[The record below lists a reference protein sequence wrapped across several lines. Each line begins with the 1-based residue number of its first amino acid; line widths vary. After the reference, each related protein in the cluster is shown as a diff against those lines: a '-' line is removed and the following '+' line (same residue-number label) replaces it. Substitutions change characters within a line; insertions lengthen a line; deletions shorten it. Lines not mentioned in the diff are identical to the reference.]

1 METFMSLIIGTVI
14 LTILSI
20 LTNLVSL
27 ILRRK
32 GLKTLSSLYNFKRY
46 DLLNLSDL
54 FKNISKGLG
63 ILSLF
68 CWIVVIY
75 GIVFYSII

>member
-1 METFMSLIIGTVI
+1 MALIVGTVI
-14 LTILSI
+14 LTVLSV

-32 GLKTLSSLYNFKRY
+32 GLKTSSSLYNFKRY
-46 DLLNLSDL
+46 DLLNLSDV
-54 FKNISKGLG
+54 FKNISNGLG
-63 ILSLF
+63 IMSLF

-75 GIVFYSII
+75 CIVFYSII

>member
-1 METFMSLIIGTVI
+1 MTLIIGTVI

-32 GLKTLSSLYNFKRY
+32 GLKTPGSSYNFKRY
-46 DLLNLSDL
+46 DLLNLSDV
-54 FKNISKGLG
+54 FKNISNGLG
-63 ILSLF
+63 IMSLF
-68 CWIVVIY
+68 CWIVVVY
-75 GIVFYSII
+75 CIVFYSII

>member
-1 METFMSLIIGTVI
+1 MTLIIGTVI

-32 GLKTLSSLYNFKRY
+32 GLKTPGSSYNFKRY
-46 DLLNLSDL
+46 DLLNLSDV
-54 FKNISKGLG
+54 FKNISNGLG
-63 ILSLF
+63 IMSLF
-68 CWIVVIY
+68 CWIIVIY
-75 GIVFYSII
+75 CIVFYSII